1 MPSTR
6 PGAGPVRLASVSRFE
21 YALGPQSIDRFSR
34 QRQVVI
40 SANLEGVALGEAVT
54 ALSDKV
60 KTLDLPADYRWEFI
74 GRAKL
79 LAEQG
84 NSFAIAFILSVVF
97 MYMVLA
103 GQFESFLHP
112 ITIMLS
118 LPLTIPF
125 AIFSLIV
132 MRTSLDIY
140 ATFGMFMLF
149 GIVKKNG
156 ILQVDASNQARARG
170 LSRDNAILDANRS
183 RLRPILMT
191 TVMLVAAM
199 VPMALGE
206 GPGAASRAGMAKLIM
221 GGQLL
226 SLLLTLLIVPVI
238 STFWDDIGVL
248 WARWRGLTTVD
259 KSA

>member
-1 MPSTR
+1 
-6 PGAGPVRLASVSRFE
+6 
-21 YALGPQSIDRFSR
+21 
-34 QRQVVI
+34 
-40 SANLEGVALGEAVT
+40 
-54 ALSDKV
+54 
-60 KTLDLPADYRWEFI
+60 
-74 GRAKL
+74 
-79 LAEQG
+79 
-84 NSFAIAFILSVVF
+84 

-156 ILQVDASNQARARG
+156 ILQVDATNQARARG

>member
-1 MPSTR
+1 M
-6 PGAGPVRLASVSRFE
+6 
-21 YALGPQSIDRFSR
+21 
-34 QRQVVI
+34 I

-54 ALSDKV
+54 ALTRQV
-60 KTLDLPADYRWEFI
+60 KSLDLPADYRWEFI

-125 AIFSLIV
+125 AVFSLV
-132 MRTSLDIY
+132 VLNTSLDIY

-156 ILQVDASNQARARG
+156 ILQVDAANQARARG
-170 LSRDNAILDANRS
+170 LSRDEAILDANRS

-221 GGQLL
+221 GGQAL
-226 SLLLTLLIVPVI
+226 SLILTLLIVPII
-238 STFWDDIGVL
+238 STFWDDIGTWWKGRPKPVVET
-248 WARWRGLTTVD
+248 A
-259 KSA
+259 

>member
-1 MPSTR
+1 
-6 PGAGPVRLASVSRFE
+6 
-21 YALGPQSIDRFSR
+21 
-34 QRQVVI
+34 VVI

-156 ILQVDASNQARARG
+156 ILQVDATNQARARG